1 MSRDPRAPLYLG
13 CSRSARPLP
22 RGRTGHEIQVRFAP
36 HPVRS
41 IQFVRSIG
49 MEVSPSRGMRVLI
62 ADDEKDVGKALAEMV
77 RACNHEIVGVVA
89 SGLEAIHA
97 YTRCRPDLVLMDYR
111 MSKLNGATACRNI
124 LSKDPAAR
132 VILVSAWSPSD
143 DAAASGAIA
152 ILAKPIDLER
162 LNTALNSVAETFLVS
177 SPAQMPVSEVSF
189 QQDSIDY
196 SQPVSQPSP
205 VAPPSLEMSFADAP
219 QNHLQQSG
227 EACALDEEK
236 ISGTRRSIRRRV
248 QRARVR

>member
-1 MSRDPRAPLYLG
+1 
-13 CSRSARPLP
+13 
-22 RGRTGHEIQVRFAP
+22 
-36 HPVRS
+36 
-41 IQFVRSIG
+41 

-162 LNTALNSVAETFLVS
+162 LEAALHDVAETFLVS
-177 SPAQMPVSEVSF
+177 SPAQMPIPEVSF

-196 SQPVSQPSP
+196 SQPVPRPSP

-219 QNHLQQSG
+219 QNLLQQSG

-236 ISGTRRSIRRRV
+236 TSGTRRSIRRRV
-248 QRARVR
+248 QRDRVR

>member
-1 MSRDPRAPLYLG
+1 MKYKCGSHLIP
-13 CSRSARPLP
+13 
-22 RGRTGHEIQVRFAP
+22 FAP
-36 HPVRS
+36 FS
-41 IQFVRSIG
+41 FVRSIG

-77 RACNHEIVGVVA
+77 RSCNHEIVGVVS

-132 VILVSAWSPSD
+132 VILISAWSPSD

-152 ILAKPIDLER
+152 IFAKTIDLER
-162 LNTALNSVAETFLVS
+162 LNTALNSVTEPFLVS
-177 SPAQMPVSEVSF
+177 SPAEMPIPEVTF

-205 VAPPSLEMSFADAP
+205 VAPASLEMSFADATTS
-219 QNHLQQSG
+219 HLQQSG